1 MDALA
6 ACIRRIVPIPGS
18 RAQAFVGVAFPTAA
32 PHNAPMQSFITF
44 LGFGVAAWAL
54 WKLLR
59 RQEEADPDFE
69 RSLQADER
77 RARGNREAAARAS
90 LEHDE
95 AVKAQRAAQG
105 TTPPT
110 PPGES

>member
-1 MDALA
+1 
-6 ACIRRIVPIPGS
+6 
-18 RAQAFVGVAFPTAA
+18 
-32 PHNAPMQSFITF
+32 MQSFITF

-69 RSLQADER
+69 RTLQADER
-77 RARGNREAAARAS
+77 RARGNRQAAARAS

-95 AVKAQRAAQG
+95 AMKARRAAQG
-105 TTPPT
+105 ATPPT
-110 PPGES
+110 PPAES

>member
-1 MDALA
+1 
-6 ACIRRIVPIPGS
+6 
-18 RAQAFVGVAFPTAA
+18 
-32 PHNAPMQSFITF
+32 MQSFITF

-69 RSLQADER
+69 RSLLADER
-77 RARGNREAAARAS
+77 RARSNREAAARAS

-95 AVKAQRAAQG
+95 AMKAQRAAQD
-105 TTPPT
+105 TTPPN
-110 PPGES
+110 PPAES

>member
-1 MDALA
+1 MNP
-6 ACIRRIVPIPGS
+6 RVPLRGVVLGAGYFS
-18 RAQAFVGVAFPTAA
+18 RFQYE
-32 PHNAPMQSFITF
+32 
-44 LGFGVAAWAL
+44 AWARIPEVEIVAVVNRDVA
-54 WKLLR
+54 K
-59 RQEEADPDFE
+59 A
-69 RSLQADER
+69 
-77 RARGNREAAARAS
+77 REAAARAS

>member
-1 MDALA
+1 
-6 ACIRRIVPIPGS
+6 
-18 RAQAFVGVAFPTAA
+18 
-32 PHNAPMQSFITF
+32 MQSFLTF

>member
-1 MDALA
+1 
-6 ACIRRIVPIPGS
+6 
-18 RAQAFVGVAFPTAA
+18 
-32 PHNAPMQSFITF
+32 MQSFITF

-69 RSLQADER
+69 RSLQADDR
-77 RARGNREAAARAS
+77 RARSNRQAAARAS

-105 TTPPT
+105 TTPPK
-110 PPGES
+110 PPAES

>member
-1 MDALA
+1 
-6 ACIRRIVPIPGS
+6 
-18 RAQAFVGVAFPTAA
+18 
-32 PHNAPMQSFITF
+32 MQSFLTF

-95 AVKAQRAAQG
+95 AVKAQRAAHG
-105 TTPPT
+105 TTPPK
-110 PPGES
+110 PPRES